1 MSFNC
6 PKCICKYDNITSLA
20 KHWLRTHKQTTESLY
35 LCLNNISS
43 APTCACGCGGKVKF
57 LDAGRGYSTYTRG
70 HQSRVNNNF
79 QTEKS
84 KKNSLKTRR
93 KMLEEGTWK
102 PFASNETGN
111 VWNAG
116 LTKEDPRIAAA
127 ISKRETEEYKKI
139 SSERMREGRT
149 SGKIPTLRGDK
160 HSQWNG
166 GISSLNHTCRSSTKL
181 YREWIYPKLKE
192 NNFKCS
198 VCSSNGRL
206 EVHHD
211 KESFSQI
218 YTKIAHQ
225 FNFPLKITVSLS
237 PDTDPEIQMLKIKI
251 SDAVAQ
257 YHIDNNISGKVLCDN
272 CHELEHEK

>member
-1 MSFNC
+1 M
-6 PKCICKYDNITSLA
+6 
-20 KHWLRTHKQTTESLY
+20 
-35 LCLNNISS
+35 CLNNISS
-43 APTCACGCGGKVKF
+43 PPTCACGCGGAVKF
-57 LDAGRGYSTYTRG
+57 LDAGRGYSTYARG

-84 KKNSLKTRR
+84 RTNSIKTRR
-93 KMLEEGTWK
+93 KILEEGTWK

-127 ISKRETEEYKKI
+127 ISKRETDEYKKI
-139 SSERMREGRT
+139 SSERMKEGRI
-149 SGKIPTLRGDK
+149 SGKIPTLRGEN

-166 GISSLNHTCRSSTKL
+166 GISSLNHTCRSNTKL
-181 YREWIYPKLKE
+181 YRDWIYPKLKE

-198 VCSSNGRL
+198 MCSSDGRL

-218 YTKIAHQ
+218 YTKIAEK
-225 FNFPLKITVSLS
+225 FSFPMKITVSLS
-237 PDTDPEIQMLKIKI
+237 PDTDPEIQMLKMKI

-257 YHIDNNISGKVLCDN
+257 YHIDNNTSGKVLCEN
-272 CHELEHEK
+272 CHKLEHEK